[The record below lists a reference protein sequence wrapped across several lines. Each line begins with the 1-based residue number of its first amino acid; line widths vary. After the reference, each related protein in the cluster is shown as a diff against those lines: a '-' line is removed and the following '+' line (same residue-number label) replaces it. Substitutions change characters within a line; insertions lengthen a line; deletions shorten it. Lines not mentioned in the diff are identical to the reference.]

1 MAKTKNII
9 VRWSI
14 GIIAMLWFAFWAKVT
29 FQPLYSDV
37 RFQPADKLHAGC
49 TNSADILFSPQG
61 QKISKFTLV
70 LYYNPENVEI
80 LRILPSTDN
89 GVASSK
95 IEYDKIILEVQ
106 NPTFASSTETKSFFQ
121 LYFKSDIVGRE
132 VLILGTGSEA
142 AIENKTYPLEWTFAL
157 NFAQVPECEPDIVP
171 PSINLIYPKD
181 TSQRITLDQY
191 FIFDIKDIGKWAD
204 KTSVMINFDGEQ
216 YFYGSENLKRN
227 GNYLTFYPGKRI
239 PVNENMDLKI
249 LITDKQSYGWSNKT
263 ESVYSFQTAT
273 RMALN
278 KQINPMMFRK
288 IAQEAEKISASV
300 DECTLLADFYS
311 KSEVK
316 YQQEFKSII
325 QKVGCNLN
333 TIDTSLLEAD
343 ENTANEMNDQQK
355 QYRNISVFAT
365 LGRILFFIAFTLK
378 IHYLLSY
385 RRHKRMNSEKRTP
398 KQ

>member
-157 NFAQVPECEPDIVP
+157 NFAQVPECEPDIIP

-325 QKVGCNLN
+325 QKVGCDLN